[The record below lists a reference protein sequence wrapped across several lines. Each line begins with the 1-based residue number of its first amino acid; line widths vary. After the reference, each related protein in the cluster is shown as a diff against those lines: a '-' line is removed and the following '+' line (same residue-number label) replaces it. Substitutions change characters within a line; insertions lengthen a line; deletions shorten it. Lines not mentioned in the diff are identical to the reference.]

1 MAISRGIAAF
11 KSTKAQIKA
20 EQEARERPRAEYFNW
35 KNNKSKDDKDVVFV
49 RFLQEFDEGV
59 EGYDPNYGLPLSAV
73 EHQAPGK
80 EGFKRRASCTADEG
94 ACFACERHADD
105 RLNAPVVDGK
115 KKLKGWGQKRNFYIW
130 ALVDYKDGE
139 GVKPV
144 VISRSFNSSFV
155 DDLIQEV
162 EDDDNNQ
169 ITNKMWRITRSGT
182 GTSTAWKLKEAKGID
197 LYDAIDVEVI
207 DLEEAVLRKI
217 SYEEQPG
224 YYGAVYQ
231 DGDALDDDTVV
242 ATVETGNQIT
252 GAKTESGEL
261 QW

>member
-1 MAISRGIAAF
+1 MTVSRGIAAF
-11 KSTKAQIKA
+11 KAKKAEIKA

-35 KNNKSKDDKDVVFV
+35 KNNKNKEDKDVVYV
-49 RFLQEFDEGV
+49 RFLQEFDEAV
-59 EGYDPNYGLPLSAV
+59 EGFNPDYGLPLSAV

-80 EGFKRRASCTADEG
+80 QGYLRRASCTADEG
-94 ACFACERHADD
+94 ACYACERHADD
-105 RLNAPVVDGK
+105 RENAPVVDGK
-115 KKLKGWGQKRNFYIW
+115 KQLKGWGQKRNFYIW

-144 VISRSFNSSFV
+144 VISRSFGSAFV

-182 GTSTAWKLKEAKGID
+182 GKSTSWKLKEAKGID
-197 LYDAIDVEVI
+197 LYDDSDVEVM

-217 SYEEQPG
+217 DYDKQAE
-224 YYGAVYQ
+224 YYGQVYKE
-231 DGDALDDDTVV
+231 GDALDDDG
-242 ATVETGNQIT
+242 ETPAPAAKPA
-252 GAKTESGEL
+252 AKTESGEL